1 MFMMKFK
8 AVRLELM
15 GGIRGTVTRNYI
27 FTWPLKDA
35 HGRMEFDAIPESN
48 ETHEQSPLNKLDED
62 KENATKASTRW
73 GEKVK

>member
-8 AVRLELM
+8 AVRFKLV
-15 GGIRGTVTRNYI
+15 GGIARHRHFKFYFHLVVDRPHGTV
-27 FTWPLKDA
+27 K
-35 HGRMEFDAIPESN
+35 FDAIPESN